1 MFDRKIFKK
10 KPTYFPPGN
19 IGTNNLIDPDKR
31 KHLKGEIYLVHCR
44 GHNTIMLI
52 FYFKG
57 FYDQHQH
64 LLSKNYYHR

>member
-31 KHLKGEIYLVHCR
+31 KHLKEKYIWCTVEVTTL
-44 GHNTIMLI
+44 
-52 FYFKG
+52 
-57 FYDQHQH
+57 
-64 LLSKNYYHR
+64 